1 MELAIGILTIFLV
14 LDALFLVLLILL
26 QLPKK
31 EAGLGTAFGGGTTDA
46 LFGAGAGNVLT
57 KLTTWGAVFF
67 LVAALVLSIMH
78 KNAGEKRRNLG
89 QNQPVK
95 TNAPPI
101 TPQASTN
108 APNPIKNITPS
119 IPTKNNAT
127 ASSPAGNTTTPPPTS
142 KSKTGK
148 APKPKTPPPTPKSKT
163 EETTKP
169 KAPETKKSEKASPPD
184 KGKKA
189 PPAKE

>member
-67 LVAALVLSIMH
+67 LVVALVLSIMH

-89 QNQPVK
+89 LTT
-95 TNAPPI
+95 TNAAPAGLPEPEKGKGAGAI
-101 TPQASTN
+101 KDILSPGTN
-108 APNPIKNITPS
+108 NSNTTK
-119 IPTKNNAT
+119 PTT
-127 ASSPAGNTTTPPPTS
+127 AGNTTASPPAS
-142 KSKTGK
+142 KGE
-148 APKPKTPPPTPKSKT
+148 T
-163 EETTKP
+163 EESPKP
-169 KAPETKKSEKASPPD
+169 KAPTDKTNKSGKVAPAAKDKKS
-184 KGKKA
+184 
-189 PPAKE
+189 PPAKK